1 MCHVFNEH
9 EYDISPATYYT
20 VTSAGLTPTQ
30 AELEEAYAA
39 HKLYTLW
46 VKARRIYVAGANCW
60 KAALRA
66 GWRIVRDQ
74 VQRLM
79 NILGIKRAPEEV
91 ATHPDQWRA
100 ADFTYVSTLQGWV
113 CVSSVEDVC
122 TREILA
128 VVDTQ
133 TDNSLVACALRQA
146 LATRKCQDSFFKSA
160 GVIHHSDA
168 GSLYTL
174 TDLRDLLQRTG

>member
-79 NILGIKRAPEEV
+79 NILGIKRALEEV

-100 ADFTYVSTLQGWV
+100 ADFTYVSTLQGGYASV
-113 CVSSVEDVC
+113 LLRTCAPEKSLQSSTPRRITVWSHVP
-122 TREILA
+122 
-128 VVDTQ
+128 
-133 TDNSLVACALRQA
+133 
-146 LATRKCQDSFFKSA
+146 
-160 GVIHHSDA
+160 
-168 GSLYTL
+168 
-174 TDLRDLLQRTG
+174 